1 MSFTPDTPASEFRE
15 RLPLPPLILHP
26 FAGANDSGKL
36 LDSSRAGMI
45 IEGLLPE
52 NGRSRSELDLAL
64 LDVRYCELKMLFYV
78 GRDLGRW
85 IAQCLE
91 TAQRH
96 PDRFPPGVCR
106 QSVASYLV
114 QNTPS
119 KVVDKL
125 EKWGVHGY
133 RRIFSRALALNC
145 IFAEAPEAAIL
156 ADDFIRHYFRLADQ
170 IYASEQA
177 KIHPELNPR
186 DYDFDLYA
194 SGEYSR
200 ILERSWEEESADQR
214 AD

>member
-1 MSFTPDTPASEFRE
+1 MSYAPDTLASEFRP
-15 RLPLPPLILHP
+15 RMPLPPLILHP
-26 FAGANDSGKL
+26 FAAANDSGKL
-36 LDSSRAGMI
+36 MDSSRAGMI

-52 NGRSRSELDLAL
+52 NGRSRSELDVAL
-64 LDVRYCELKMLFYV
+64 LEGRYCEMKMLFYV
-78 GRDLGRW
+78 GRDLFRW
-85 IAQCLE
+85 FAQCLE
-91 TAQRH
+91 TAERQ
-96 PDRFPPGVCR
+96 PDRFPAGVCR
-106 QSVASYLV
+106 QSFASYLV
-114 QNTPS
+114 QNPPS

-125 EKWGVHGY
+125 EKWGVHGH
-133 RRIFSRALALNC
+133 RRIFSRAVALNC

-156 ADDFIRHYFRLADQ
+156 ADEFVRHYFRLADQ

-200 ILERSWEEESADQR
+200 MLERSWEEESAGQR

>member
-1 MSFTPDTPASEFRE
+1 MSPMPDPLAVEFHQ
-15 RLPLPPLILHP
+15 RLSLPPLILHP
-26 FAGANDSGKL
+26 FAGANDPNKL

-52 NGRSRSELDLAL
+52 NGRSRSELDRAL
-64 LDVRYCELKMLFYV
+64 LEGRYCELKMLFYV
-78 GRDLGRW
+78 GRDLLRW
-85 IAQCLE
+85 IGQCLE
-91 TAQRH
+91 TAERH
-96 PDRFPPGVCR
+96 PDRFPPGVYR
-106 QSVASYLV
+106 QTFASYLV
-114 QNTPS
+114 QSPPS
-119 KVVDKL
+119 KVVEKL

-145 IFAEAPEAAIL
+145 LFAEAPEAAIL
-156 ADDFIRHYFRLADQ
+156 ADEFVRHYFRLADQ

-177 KIHPELNPR
+177 KPHPELNPR

-200 ILERSWEEESADQR
+200 MLERSWAEESAGQA